1 MAADLQLRTLLLLG
15 ALLLAGAPSA
25 SSQTSALHTPSLTL
39 GNELGSLLAAAGV
52 GRHAVL
58 VVSLERGD
66 TLVAVQPHRAMS
78 PASNAKLYTTAAA
91 LHYLGPE
98 FRYATYLLSE
108 GEVVDGVLRG
118 NLYLYGT
125 GDPSLSDRLLP
136 SGRRALEA
144 LTDTLRTL
152 GVREV
157 AGAVIGDG
165 SHFGELLRPESW
177 HSRHLTARY
186 APSVGALSL
195 GGNLEVR
202 RPEGAGGARQV
213 PAADPAAL
221 AANALREILARS
233 GIRVNG
239 GVRTLYAPEASPVL
253 PRGGLRA
260 GARVLAV
267 HRSPTLLELASFT
280 NHTSDNLTAE
290 ALLRTLGKV
299 VAGDGSFAGGARVVN
314 GFMQGVVGT
323 DQGAVALLDGSGLSD
338 GNRVSAGATVRLLAY
353 MREHALWGAY
363 EGSLPQ
369 AGVPGGLRRLHGT
382 AAAANARAKTG
393 TLRDVS
399 SLSGYVRSAD
409 GELLAF
415 SIIANGVGSTA
426 AAKQLEDRIV
436 TRLAGFRR
444 GAPAG
449 SSVPAFR

>member
-1 MAADLQLRTLLLLG
+1 MAPHLQLKRFLLLG
-15 ALLLAGAPSA
+15 ALLLAVAPSA
-25 SSQTSALHTPSLTL
+25 ASQTSALRTPSLTL
-39 GNELGSLLAAAGV
+39 AQELDALVAAGGG
-52 GRHAVL
+52 GRHALL

-66 TLVAVQPHRAMS
+66 TLAAVQPQRAMS

-98 FRYATYLLSE
+98 FRYATYLLGE

-118 NLYLYGT
+118 DLYLYGT
-125 GDPSLSDRLLP
+125 GDPSLSDHLLP

-144 LTDTLRTL
+144 LGDTLRAM

-157 AGAVIGDG
+157 AGALIGDG
-165 SHFGELLRPESW
+165 SYFGGLLRPESW
-177 HSRHLTARY
+177 DSRHLTARY
-186 APSVGALSL
+186 APPIGALSL
-195 GGNLEVR
+195 GGNLEVVR
-202 RPEGAGGARQV
+202 AAGSAGARQV

-221 AANALREILARS
+221 AAGALHEILARS
-233 GIRVNG
+233 GIRVAG
-239 GVRTLYAPEASPVL
+239 GVRTLYAPESSPML
-253 PRGGLRA
+253 QRGGART
-260 GARVLAV
+260 GVRVLAV
-267 HRSPTLLELASFT
+267 HRSPSLRELARFT

-299 VAGDGSFAGGARVVN
+299 VAGDGSFASGARVVN
-314 GFMQGVVGT
+314 AFLQAVVGT
-323 DQGAVALLDGSGLSD
+323 EEGSVALLDGSGLSD
-338 GNRVSAGATVRLLAY
+338 GNRVSAGATVRLLSH
-353 MREHALWGAY
+353 MRAHALWDAY
-363 EGSLPQ
+363 EESLPQ

-399 SLSGYVRSAD
+399 SLSGYVRSAE

-436 TRLAGFRR
+436 ARLAGFRR
-444 GAPAG
+444 GAAAG
-449 SSVPAFR
+449 SPVPAFR